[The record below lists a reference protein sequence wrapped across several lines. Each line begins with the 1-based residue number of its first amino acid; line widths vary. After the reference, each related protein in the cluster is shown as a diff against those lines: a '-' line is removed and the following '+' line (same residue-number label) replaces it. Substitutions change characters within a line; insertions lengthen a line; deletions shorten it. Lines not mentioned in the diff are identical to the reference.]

1 MFIRLATGWSVG
13 RLVRNIKM
21 QQIFRYV
28 IIPERNGTARRVA
41 SLKIQKFFSFSTHSE
56 LNKQLSR

>member
-1 MFIRLATGWSVG
+1 MFIRLATGWSGG

-41 SLKIQKFFSFSTHSE
+41 QNSKILFIFDALGIEQTTF
-56 LNKQLSR
+56 

>member
-41 SLKIQKFFSFSTHSE
+41 QTSTILFIFDALGIE
-56 LNKQLSR
+56 QTTF